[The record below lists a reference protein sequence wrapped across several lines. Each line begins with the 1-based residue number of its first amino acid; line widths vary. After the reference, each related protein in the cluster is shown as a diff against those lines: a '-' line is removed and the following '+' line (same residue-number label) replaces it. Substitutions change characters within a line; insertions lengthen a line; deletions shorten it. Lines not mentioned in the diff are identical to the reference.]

1 MLHDE
6 RLIFEYLQTLGEAFA
21 SASEVCRR
29 AAGDKRRWK
38 ENPDWAKPVL
48 VQMVAQGILESNA
61 WGQYR
66 LIPEDK
72 KKPKGRRAVAVAPH
86 IEKILSG
93 SGRTFDLTAFWQ
105 DHTPKKQSPEG
116 EEPTEEQKK
125 PE

>member
-6 RLIFEYLQTLGEAFA
+6 RLIIEYLQTLGEAFA

-66 LIPEDK
+66 LVPDDK
-72 KKPKGRRAVAVAPH
+72 KKRKGRRPPAVAPH
-86 IEKILSG
+86 IAKILSG
-93 SGRTFDLTAFWQ
+93 SGRTFDLTTLWEEPA
-105 DHTPKKQSPEG
+105 PKKQSPEG
-116 EEPTEEQKK
+116 EEPTQEGK